1 MRVHML
7 AVLVIIG
14 LAASF
19 RGAAAEYSHEDHIK
33 EYKGT
38 RTCLKCHRED
48 AESFFHSQ
56 HYQWRGEAPG
66 IVNADGRRLG
76 KMNTINDFCTNP
88 SGSQW
93 IGEVRNSAQAY
104 GWEIHWQGV
113 DLGWKW
119 ALEIWLT
126 KPE

>member
-56 HYQWRGEAPG
+56 HYQWQGVTPG
-66 IVNADGRRLG
+66 LVNTEDERLG
-76 KMNTINDFCTNP
+76 KLSMVNDFCTNP
-88 SGSQW
+88 AANW
-93 IGEVRNSAQAY
+93 IGQTKNAEGKVLARGCSACPPVRS
-104 GWEIHWQGV
+104 G
-113 DLGWKW
+113 
-119 ALEIWLT
+119 
-126 KPE
+126 